1 MAKCLPIDDDS
12 AGCLFNLQLVLKNSL
27 RYSLRLDHQD
37 NVLMN
42 GEYLINRG
50 NVCVS
55 DAV

>member
-1 MAKCLPIDDDS
+1 MAKCLPIDDDI
-12 AGCLFNLQLVLKNSL
+12 AGSLFNLQLVSKNSS
-27 RYSLRLDHQD
+27 RYSSRFDHQD
-37 NVLMN
+37 NVPMN